1 MTDISIRVLL
11 LLSCGL
17 AETHTTINATVKMPA
32 ASGGTLR
39 KELSL
44 DQEGLTILQWQS
56 ANMICYYR
64 YGIVIKD
71 GSYSIMSSSGSA
83 AG

>member
-39 KELSL
+39 KELNL
-44 DQEGLTILQWQS
+44 DQEGLTILCNGKVQTLS
-56 ANMICYYR
+56 ATTGM
-64 YGIVIKD
+64 
-71 GSYSIMSSSGSA
+71 A
-83 AG
+83 L